1 MSGAPAVVFSDVC
14 KSYGRHAVLSHVNLK
29 IQQGESI
36 GLVGSN
42 GAGKTTLLK
51 CMLDFTTVS
60 SGRIAVFSHDSSHIQ
75 ARERLAY
82 LPERFTP
89 PYYLSGRD
97 FLAYMSRLYRG
108 SLQEGRLE
116 TILRTL
122 DLDPDALQKPVR
134 QFSKG
139 MSQKL
144 GLAACLLSNRDLLV
158 LDEPMSGL
166 DPKSRACLKQ
176 HLLEL
181 RGSGRTLFFSTH
193 QLSDVEQL
201 CDQVA
206 ILHDGRIRYVGTPAD
221 CCRQFA
227 GGDFEQAYLHC
238 INSGPVTETA

>member
-14 KSYGRHAVLSHVNLK
+14 KSYGRHTVLSQVNLE

-60 SGRIAVFSHDSSHIQ
+60 RGRIAVFSHDSSQIQ

-82 LPERFTP
+82 LPERFIP

-97 FLAYMSRLYRG
+97 FLAYMSRLYRSPLEG
-108 SLQEGRLE
+108 GRLE

-122 DLDPDALQKPVR
+122 DLDPEALRKPVR

-139 MSQKL
+139 MAQKL

-166 DPKSRACLKQ
+166 DPKSRACFKQ

-201 CDQVA
+201 CDRVA
-206 ILHDGRIRYVGTPAD
+206 ILHEGRIRYVGTTAD
-221 CCRQFA
+221 CCCRFA

-238 INSGPVTETA
+238 INSSPVPETA